1 MFSKILF
8 LGTLSISSSLAEHQP
23 GDDPLDWLRESIPGE
38 PGVDYPIFTKAEATS
53 FSCDDKVFG
62 GYYADPEMGCQAYH
76 VCLLDPLGGSMYP
89 TSFICPNG
97 TLFQQQIF
105 NCDWWYNVDCAASE
119 GYYGLAEGAFG
130 SAANGN
136 GGEGGDGGGSCPAAN
151 PLSDAEC
158 AGTVSNCWSPGQ
170 TDTDCPNFGLC
181 CFDGCANTC
190 VDGPKPIQE
199 NNNLPETQD
208 YPEYEIPEYVPDPA
222 PSPTPAPVPTST
234 GYNYPVPDVTLPIRP
249 VTTTTQR
256 PVTLP
261 PTLYG
266 APPESVP
273 RNGRDQFQTGR
284 NQNQSGRR
292 GRNGR
297 RRGRNGRRLRN
308 GRRRVSRRISQ
319 EELVKKY
326 VFV

>member
-1 MFSKILF
+1 M
-8 LGTLSISSSLAEHQP
+8 AEHGP
-23 GDDPLDWLRESIPGE
+23 GDDPLQWLRDSIPGE
-38 PGVDYPIFTKAEATS
+38 PGTDYPIFSAVEPTA
-53 FSCDDKVFG
+53 FSCEGKVFG
-62 GYYADPEMGCQAYH
+62 GYYADPEMGCQGYH

-89 TSFICPNG
+89 TSFLCPNG

-119 GYYGLAEGAFG
+119 GFYGLAEGAFG
-130 SAANGN
+130 SGSSGN
-136 GGEGGDGGGSCPAAN
+136 GGDGASGGGGDCPAAS

-158 AGTVSNCWSPGQ
+158 GGAVSNCWSPGQ
-170 TDTDCPNFGLC
+170 PDTDCPNYGLC

-190 VDGPKPIQE
+190 VDGPIQD
-199 NNNLPETQD
+199 NAILPD
-208 YPEYEIPEYVPDPA
+208 VSIPEYVPDPV

-234 GYNYPVPDVTLPIRP
+234 GYNYPVPENPLPIRP
-249 VTTTTQR
+249 VTTTTQA

-273 RNGRDQFQTGR
+273 RNGRQGR
-284 NQNQSGRR
+284 NGRR
-292 GRNGR
+292 GRNGRNGR

-308 GRRRVSRRISQ
+308 GNRRAARRISQ

>member
-1 MFSKILF
+1 MSDICGFKMFSKLLIY
-8 LGTLSISSSLAEHQP
+8 GALSISCTLAVQNP
-23 GDDPLDWLRESIPGE
+23 GDDPLQWLRDSIPGE
-38 PGVDYPIFTKAEATS
+38 PGTDYPIFSSVEQTS
-53 FSCDDKVFG
+53 FSCEDKVFG

-89 TSFICPNG
+89 TSFLCPNG

-119 GYYGLAEGAFG
+119 GFYGLAEGAFG
-130 SAANGN
+130 SGSSGN
-136 GGEGGDGGGSCPAAN
+136 GGDGGGECPAAN

-158 AGTVSNCWSPGQ
+158 AGAVSNCWSPGQ
-170 TDTDCPNFGLC
+170 PDTDCPDYGLC

-190 VDGPKPIQE
+190 VDGAPIIQDE
-199 NNNLPETQD
+199 ILPE
-208 YPEYEIPEYVPDPA
+208 PAIPEYVPDPV
-222 PSPTPAPVPTST
+222 PSPTPPPPVPVST
-234 GYNYPVPDVTLPIRP
+234 GYNYPVPDNPLPIRP
-249 VTTTTQR
+249 VTTTLA

-273 RNGRDQFQTGR
+273 RNGRNR
-284 NQNQSGRR
+284 NGRR

-308 GRRRVSRRISQ
+308 GRRRAARRISQ
-319 EELVKKY
+319 EQLVKKY